1 MDLSSSL
8 NNHECNS
15 LETFTLN
22 EQANYRL
29 MEMSKSKDYF
39 DQEIKYQQALTSR
52 LSKYLACFD
61 HADKILTMFLSVFSG
76 TNIFAHVREKQLL
89 GLISSAFSLLFC
101 LSSGIVKKLQQET
114 KIRKKNTINYCI

>member
-39 DQEIKYQQALTSR
+39 DQEIKYQQALASR

-61 HADKILTMFLSVFSG
+61 HADQILTMFLSVFSG